1 MSEPKDTGKHDAGKT
16 SESKDSGKGG
26 KHSAEQ
32 PGYHLGTRRER
43 PHHADGWESRR

>member
-26 KHSAEQ
+26 KHSEK
-32 PGYHLGTRRER
+32 PVGYPLGKRLQE